1 MKNYN
6 ITKEEWGKLENIWEE
21 VLRNFPEGTETSLE
35 NSIEGYIENYGLPET
50 SEHPELVGAALEDY
64 IEKNGLSFEDIRTII
79 ED

>member
-1 MKNYN
+1 MKYN
-6 ITKEEWGKLENIWEE
+6 VTKEEWKKLEDAWEG
-21 VLRNFPEGTETSLE
+21 VLQNFPEGTEKDLEKSL
-35 NSIEGYIENYGLPET
+35 EGYIENYGLPET